1 MKNFKLTNFG
11 VVLIV
16 AGTIGFLAAVIISFT
31 AYSGMDQGALPAA
44 SFLSILIGIAFAFP
58 SMLQD
63 SATGGVSTM
72 RIIVFAVV
80 LLFCTIYIK
89 IGWSVSKF
97 EEFTIDQRWIYILGL
112 AFGSKAFQRYGEK
125 DESSSGGDTEITSTK
140 KVTVNREIIEST
152 PQTNKGKNTSE
163 DISK

>member
-1 MKNFKLTNFG
+1 MNNFKLTNFG

-16 AGTIGFLAAVIISFT
+16 AGTLGFLASVIISFT
-31 AYSGMDQGALPAA
+31 AYSGIDQGALPAA
-44 SFLSILIGIAFAFP
+44 SFLFILIGIAFAFP

-63 SATGGVSTM
+63 SGTGGVSTM

-89 IGWSVSKF
+89 IGWSISKF

-112 AFGSKAFQRYGEK
+112 AFGSKAFQRFGEN
-125 DESSSGGDTEITSTK
+125 TEPSTGADKGTTNTK
-140 KVTVNREIIEST
+140 KVTVNQEIIEST
-152 PQTNKGKNTSE
+152 GQKGKDTSG